1 MQILLADF
9 GFATHI
15 DLEQVE
21 EAGLV
26 TPLGTPNYVA
36 PEIVRGK
43 KYNYKCDIWSLGVI
57 TYVLLS
63 GYLPFGYV
71 FLCCLIILWKSI
83 GNHTPTKGRQPN

>member
-1 MQILLADF
+1 MFWQILLADF
-9 GFATHI
+9 GFATSFEV
-15 DLEQVE
+15 DSAE

-36 PEIVRGK
+36 PEIAKGK

-63 GYLPFGYV
+63 GYLPFG
-71 FLCCLIILWKSI
+71 
-83 GNHTPTKGRQPN
+83 